1 MVKISLKHTGDY
13 AGLVRVQFPVVV
25 EANDVYGDGSL
36 FRVPFDVMRSVP
48 GWMYNEGDTEYGA
61 HYAFFGR
68 EVDAVFESDELPMK
82 PIWINHNANG
92 EITFSDTPE
101 FRQEQNTAEWLLS
114 AMTPPEEIEDNSTL
128 LSMLQQMTT
137 EKDERKEKLMLLILS
152 YGIAIT
158 DGCYESECGN
168 MDNMKAALEEEQA
181 IFQEIKQMIQEG
193 V

>member
-1 MVKISLKHTGDY
+1 MKISLKHTGSY
-13 AGLVRVQFPVVV
+13 AGLLGVQFPVVV
-25 EANDVYGDGSL
+25 DAQDVYGDGSL
-36 FRVPFDVMRSVP
+36 FRVPFEVMQSVP
-48 GWMYNEGDTEYGA
+48 GWMYHEDDTEYGA

-68 EVDAVFESDELPMK
+68 EVDAVFESDTLPMK

-101 FRQEQNTAEWLLS
+101 FRQEQSAAEWLLS
-114 AMTPPEEIEDNSTL
+114 ATTPSEEITA
-128 LSMLQQMTT
+128 
-137 EKDERKEKLMLLILS
+137 EKDERKEKLLLLILS

-181 IFQEIKQMIQEG
+181 IFQEIKQMIQDG